1 MWSAPQFPNKLTC
14 SGDATRA
21 GGPHTHG
28 LSMLM
33 LRIEK
38 TKRRS
43 EKQAEK
49 MKTVIHVS
57 DIRGKF
63 LQSKVELASLKVLT
77 LELKVLSS

>member
-1 MWSAPQFPNKLTC
+1 
-14 SGDATRA
+14 
-21 GGPHTHG
+21 
-28 LSMLM
+28 MLM

-57 DIRGKF
+57 DIRRKF
-63 LQSKVELASLKVLT
+63 LLSKVELASLKVLT